1 MNLSESLALL
11 KSKLETLSLPQLT
24 EDKGHLDHPE
34 DLIFLG
40 DVAGAQKAVD
50 AIVKT
55 VSNPKTVSIKWDGY
69 PALIFG
75 RDSKGRFSIMDKHMF
90 NKKDG
95 TGRQVYSPKQFREYD
110 LAREVDR
117 SGLHNLMAEIWPGLE
132 KASAGTQG
140 YYWGDLLFSQP
151 LKDDN
156 GLYKFKA
163 NPNGITYTVD
173 VDSETGKL
181 MTGKTAGI
189 AVHQY
194 IEPEAPNT
202 DAAAPL
208 DGTIGQLKNNSN
220 VAIIPSKMPITPTLK
235 LDQKLLAKAKQ
246 DISQYGQAVQQLM
259 NTAPQ
264 ARNTFNQLF
273 TVYVNKRI
281 VQGDLNNLL
290 EGFMEF
296 VSSRPMTDKM
306 RAKIDEHLEA
316 NKEGLIG
323 AFTIWIDVYNLKMNV
338 VQQLNTAAEASP
350 VKGYLQDGTQT
361 QEGFVSNGL
370 KFVDRMGFSRQNLAG
385 RA

>member
-235 LDQKLLAKAKQ
+235 VDQKLLAKAKQ

-323 AFTIWIDVYNLKMNV
+323 AFTIWIDIYNLKMNI